1 MSKTSRSRGTNF
13 NGINLDQVVPKCVG
27 GKEFGQKTTITYDQ
41 GTVPFRL
48 RLRNEGDLSNEI
60 LPNQNIS
67 GSQVPVNQPFPL
79 QVSHAIGHLF
89 YFM

>member
-1 MSKTSRSRGTNF
+1 MCGWA
-13 NGINLDQVVPKCVG
+13 GIWA
-27 GKEFGQKTTITYDQ
+27 KTTVTYDQ
-41 GTVPFRL
+41 GRVPFRL
-48 RLRNEGDLSNEI
+48 RLTNKGDLSNEI

-89 YFM
+89 FLCRKLQKISQEF